1 MVFVICM
8 KWSESLAAE
17 LQLKSSFSDI
27 TLQLSTHFVS
37 TSRAQY
43 QFGNA
48 MFMAYGSLS
57 RFAYNLVSPAWG
69 CDTVLRRRKKMQR
82 FFLFGVNT

>member
-1 MVFVICM
+1 M